1 MFKNNYIH
9 EAYGE
14 GVDFLKYG
22 GSSTISNKYYKNGF
36 SMNIYY
42 DASKNILID
51 GNNLWVNFDN
61 YTKWGNSYDVGL
73 DSDSEKSDDIE
84 NIVIQNNVTI
94 GQEWEFIGTDGY
106 GNFKILHNTL

>member
-1 MFKNNYIH
+1 MENRNFGKAKEFGWSQCFAIWVKNYNFRFLKNIVFKNNYIH

-51 GNNLWVNFDN
+51 GNNL
-61 YTKWGNSYDVGL
+61 
-73 DSDSEKSDDIE
+73 
-84 NIVIQNNVTI
+84 
-94 GQEWEFIGTDGY
+94 
-106 GNFKILHNTL
+106 